1 MKGSNCPTSLFL
13 AAYIGVVYSADAS
26 ATVVAVHRSPDYQF
40 SKDTT
45 DGITLLA
52 GLGVEGDAHLGATV
66 QHRSRVAK
74 DPSQPNLRQVHL
86 VMSELLDE
94 VRAAG
99 HEIREGQLGENIT
112 TTGVDLIGLPVGS
125 VLRIGDDALVALT
138 GLRNPCKQ
146 IRDVGDGV
154 LKMMFVDGDAYGRP
168 GEQVGRTGVMGVVLA
183 GGTVTAGDAID
194 IRFPAGPHTPMQ
206 RV

>member
-1 MKGSNCPTSLFL
+1 MTSPISSAPDQAGSVLSVHAAPT
-13 AAYIGVVYSADAS
+13 
-26 ATVVAVHRSPDYQF
+26 HQF

-45 DGITLLA
+45 PSINLLA

-66 QHRSRVAK
+66 KHRSRVAK
-74 DPSQPNLRQVHL
+74 DPNQPNLRQVHL

-94 VRAAG
+94 VREAG
-99 HEIREGQLGENIT
+99 HEIDEGQLGENIT
-112 TTGVDLIGLPVGS
+112 TRGLDLIGLPVGS

-154 LKMMFVDGDAYGRP
+154 LKMMFVDGERYRRP
-168 GEQVGRTGVMGVVLA
+168 GEQVGRTGVMGVVLT
-183 GGTVTAGDAID
+183 GGAVTSGDAITV
-194 IRFPAGPHTPMQ
+194 RYPAGPHTPMQ

>member
-1 MKGSNCPTSLFL
+1 MSFRS
-13 AAYIGVVYSADAS
+13 SQADQVG
-26 ATVVAVHRSPDYQF
+26 TVVAVHRAPKYQF
-40 SKDTT
+40 SKDTAPS
-45 DGITLLA
+45 IHLLA

-66 QHRSRVAK
+66 KHRSRVAK
-74 DPSQPNLRQVHL
+74 DPNQPNLRQVHL

-112 TTGVDLIGLPVGS
+112 TSGIDMVALPVGS

-154 LKMMFVDGDAYGRP
+154 LKMMFVDGERYGRP
-168 GEQVGRTGVMGVVLA
+168 GEQVGRTGVMGVVLNA
-183 GGTVTAGDAID
+183 GEVKSGDAITV
-194 IRFPAGPHTPMQ
+194 RYPAGPHTPMKKI
-206 RV
+206 

>member
-1 MKGSNCPTSLFL
+1 MN
-13 AAYIGVVYSADAS
+13 AAASPADQT
-26 ATVVAVHRSPDYQF
+26 ATVLAVHRAPEYQF

-45 DGITLLA
+45 ETIRLLA

-66 QHRSRVAK
+66 QHRSRIAK
-74 DPSQPNLRQVHL
+74 DPNQPNLRQVHL

-94 VRAAG
+94 VRATGA
-99 HEIREGQLGENIT
+99 ELRDGQLGENIT

-146 IRDVGDGV
+146 IADVGSGV
-154 LKMMFVDGDAYGRP
+154 LKMMFVDGEQYGRP

-183 GGTVTAGDAID
+183 GGDVRSGDSIE
-194 IRFPAGPHTPMQ
+194 IRYPAGPHTPMQ
-206 RV
+206 KV